1 VKIKYESK
9 YPSLYDRPN
18 YLDCE
23 RDMLTADELAVVI
36 NALCA
41 GGARVIGVV
50 RDKGGY

>member
-1 VKIKYESK
+1 MKIRYESK
-9 YPSLYDRPN
+9 YVSMYDKPN

-41 GGARVIGVV
+41 GGARVTGVV
-50 RDKGGY
+50 RDKDSY